1 LWGLFRHGRRPYT
14 AGMRWLLLALLLAGC
29 SGGEPTRPARTK
41 AQRLQDA
48 ELALGKTPVPRVYRM
63 GGNELQ
69 VVEFP
74 VADSGGW
81 LERQRCFVWRD
92 AEFRTASISC
102 AQPPETLILTSP
114 VPER

>member
-1 LWGLFRHGRRPYT
+1 
-14 AGMRWLLLALLLAGC
+14 MKWLLIALLLAGC
-29 SGGEPTRPARTK
+29 SGGEPAKPVRTK

-48 ELALGKTPVPRVYRM
+48 ELALSKTPVPRVYRM

-74 VADSGGW
+74 VADPGGW
-81 LERQRCFVWRD
+81 VERQRCFVWRD

-102 AQPPETLILTSP
+102 GQAPELVLTPAS
-114 VPER
+114 ER